1 MVAKKHFTLIE
12 LLVVIAII
20 AILAAMLLPAL
31 NKARDKA
38 QAASCISN
46 LKQIAQARQA
56 YTADYDDFLMPS
68 TVSGANAAVINWYQ
82 VFYDM
87 NYLKGLC
94 FRRAKSNG
102 TVTAATPVCPGSVK
116 LQGGF
121 DTKLSISGYPSS
133 GIYQLWKSNGANN
146 SSVGGYGCAQNEFGY
161 YNANGWQTQGIKITS
176 CRQPSI
182 KVNFMDSLYT
192 AFNYTWWGYGT
203 AYEAIPWGVHGTD
216 HVINSVRLDGHTET
230 LHSNMGYN
238 VMLPGYDKWTWK
250 VYISSP
256 RTYADSLW

>member
-1 MVAKKHFTLIE
+1 MFFY
-12 LLVVIAII
+12 
-20 AILAAMLLPAL
+20 
-31 NKARDKA
+31 
-38 QAASCISN
+38 Q
-46 LKQIAQARQA
+46 
-56 YTADYDDFLMPS
+56 YD
-68 TVSGANAAVINWYQ
+68 
-82 VFYDM
+82 
-87 NYLKGLC
+87 YLKSMC
-94 FRRAKSNG
+94 SRRSKRNG
-102 TVTAATPVCPGSVK
+102 AEGPAVPLCPGSVK

-121 DTKLSISGYPSS
+121 DTRLSVNGYPSA
-133 GIYQLWKSNGANN
+133 GIYQLWKSNGDINN
-146 SSVGGYGCAQNEFGY
+146 TLGGYGRAQNEFGY
-161 YNANGWQTQGIKITS
+161 VNSNGWLTQGIKITS

-182 KVNFMDSLYT
+182 KVDFMDSLYT

-203 AYEAIPWGVHGTD
+203 QYASIPWGVHGTD